1 MEETNTTDLSL
12 NYTHYGNGSYA
23 EDYGALCFPSF
34 YGLKVLLSVCLVIC
48 VFGMVGNGIVLW
60 FLGFQMKRNH
70 FTVYILNVAVA
81 DCSLLLLFLLFTLGY
96 FNLTIICYDLKSFIP
111 FFSKFVYAI
120 EFLCHFF
127 VLSSLGL
134 LTAISTERC
143 VSVIF
148 PIWYRCHRPKHLSGI
163 VSGVL
168 WASVGSFMLSIFVFG
183 LGYSTL
189 FSSVVIV
196 YSVILSLMM
205 LISNVSMVVR
215 LRCGSQRRPLGK
227 LYVAVVLNVIF
238 FFAFGMPFSVKAFL
252 NISYY
257 GILFPDNLS
266 LVLELLNS
274 SINPVIYFLVGSCRQ
289 CRFQGSIKVALRRVF
304 EEKGSSKEERP
315 VPEGIPM
322 QSTAHGTAEEE
333 EA

>member
-23 EDYGALCFPSF
+23 GDYECLHTSEGVMIR
-34 YGLKVLLSVCLVIC
+34 KVFLMGIC

-96 FNLTIICYDLKSFIP
+96 FNLTIICYNLDSFIP
-111 FFSKFVYAI
+111 LFYEFSVAFQ
-120 EFLCHFF
+120 FLCDFF
-127 VLSSLGL
+127 VFSSLGL
-134 LTAISTERC
+134 LTAISMERC

-168 WASVGSFMLSIFVFG
+168 WASVGSSVLSFYLCFEFDEIHD
-183 LGYSTL
+183 TL

-238 FFAFGMPFSVKAFL
+238 FFAFGMPFTLNAFFPNSVTFVLAL
-252 NISYY
+252 
-257 GILFPDNLS
+257 LS
-266 LVLELLNS
+266 S

-289 CRFQGSIKVALRRVF
+289 CCFQGSIKVALRRVF
-304 EEKGSSKEERP
+304 EEKGRSKEERP

-322 QSTAHGTAEEE
+322 QSTAHGTAGEE

>member
-23 EDYGALCFPSF
+23 EDYGTLCFPSF

-81 DCSLLLLFLLFTLGY
+81 DCSLLLLFLLFTLG
-96 FNLTIICYDLKSFIP
+96 FINLTIICYDLESFFP
-111 FFSKFVYAI
+111 FFLKFVYAI

-189 FSSVVIV
+189 FSSVAIV

-205 LISNVSMVVR
+205 LVSNVSMVVR

-238 FFAFGMPFSVKAFL
+238 FFVFGMPFSAEVFL
-252 NISYY
+252 DLSHSRH
-257 GILFPDNLS
+257 LFPENTT
-266 LVLELLNS
+266 LVLALLNS

-322 QSTAHGTAEEE
+322 RITAKGSVAEG

>member
-12 NYTHYGNGSYA
+12 NYTHYGNGNYA
-23 EDYGALCFPSF
+23 EDYGTLCFPSF

-96 FNLTIICYDLKSFIP
+96 FNLTIICYDLDSFIP
-111 FFSKFVYAI
+111 FFRNFVYAI

-148 PIWYRCHRPKHLSGI
+148 PIWYRCHHPKHLSGI

-257 GILFPDNLS
+257 GILFPDNLT
-266 LVLELLNS
+266 LVLALLNS

-304 EEKGSSKEERP
+304 EEKGGSKEERP